1 MKYSQELLD
10 KYRYINVDF
19 GDWSDSVIENFK
31 ERVSEYGIDAGDIQ
45 FSGFCSQ
52 GDGACFSGYVID
64 IAKFMKAMGG
74 SWDDYPNTLAVLKQL
89 GEDID
94 ISWKHNNSNYYHE
107 NTLSFYIEYDRLVDA
122 LSWNSPQLILDAAD
136 ALDCAADAE
145 YQVLEEDICSFI
157 KGLCRELYRELRD
170 EYEYLTSDE
179 AVAEAIEACELDK
192 EISNGDCAN
201 Y

>member
-10 KYRYINVDF
+10 KYRNMNVDF
-19 GDWSDSVIENFK
+19 DDWSDLVVRNFK

-52 GDGACFSGYVID
+52 GDGACFSGYVYDID
-64 IAKFMKAMGG
+64 KFMKAMGG
-74 SWDDYPNTLAVLKQL
+74 SWDDYPNILAVLKKL
-89 GEDID
+89 GEDIY

-107 NTLSFYIEYDRLVDA
+107 NTLSFDIEYGRLVDA
-122 LSWNSPQLILDAAD
+122 LSWYSPQLLLDAAD

-145 YQVLEEDICSFI
+145 HQVLEEDICSFI
-157 KGLCRELYRELRD
+157 KGLCRELFRELRD

-179 AVAEAIEACELDK
+179 AVADAIEASGIVE
-192 EISNGDCAN
+192 SV
-201 Y
+201 